1 MMNTPK
7 DRLQKSG
14 PNVSPACHA
23 CKNKSCDEGV
33 DCFNLTDEI
42 MPAYEGEILSQA
54 RAASFIEGQ
63 YYLKKNR
70 LEEVV
75 LFSQKMNYKKLGVAF
90 CIGLAEEARI
100 LGEYLERWFE
110 VASVCCKVCGVD
122 KDVLNLKKIDAG
134 QPEAM
139 CNPVTQAILL
149 NQAGTDLNLLCG
161 LCIGHDI
168 LFTNH
173 SKAPV
178 STFIVKDRVLAHN
191 TVASLTNRYARKR
204 WERSTEL

>member
-1 MMNTPK
+1 
-7 DRLQKSG
+7 
-14 PNVSPACHA
+14 
-23 CKNKSCDEGV
+23 
-33 DCFNLTDEI
+33 
-42 MPAYEGEILSQA
+42 MPAYQGETLSQA
-54 RAASFIEGQ
+54 RASSYIEGK

-75 LFSQKMNYKKLGVAF
+75 LFCQEMKYKKIGIAF

-122 KDVLNLKKIDAG
+122 KEVLDLEKITPN
-134 QPEAM
+134 QPEPM

-149 NQAGTDLNLLCG
+149 NKAETDLNLLCG

-191 TVASLTNRYARKR
+191 TVAALTNRYARKR
-204 WERSTEL
+204 WDDQT